1 MIRHN
6 DPEYSGEVI
15 FNFNRTLFIFYQKN
29 VALDQKW
36 LMESRKMANE
46 IGQSTM
52 PAPAGKIKSF
62 TMALILLFPLFSA
75 AQGDLLVTPRRV
87 VFEGNKQI
95 EGITLA
101 NTGQDTAFYSI
112 SFLQYH
118 MTEDGSFEEITG
130 PKPGQKFADPVLRYF
145 PRSVGLAPGESQV
158 VRMQLRRLPNMEEGE
173 YRSHLYFRAV
183 PDERP
188 LDGEDR
194 QTETTAIGIRLT
206 PIFGISIPVIV
217 RIGDLSASL
226 SLSSLALEKTEDNR
240 LVLKTVLNREGSKSV
255 YGDLTAD
262 YAAPGEE
269 PVNVGLVRG
278 IAVYTPNALR
288 RFSMP
293 LNVPEG
299 VDFSKGKLVVRFSSS
314 NEAKPEVF
322 DEKELMLN

>member
-1 MIRHN
+1 
-6 DPEYSGEVI
+6 
-15 FNFNRTLFIFYQKN
+15 
-29 VALDQKW
+29 
-36 LMESRKMANE
+36 MESRKMKKGY
-46 IGQSTM
+46 GQSAL
-52 PAPAGKIKSF
+52 PAHVKE
-62 TMALILLFPLFSA
+62 ILLFALASMVLLPLFVK

-95 EGITLA
+95 EEITLA

-118 MTEDGSFEEITG
+118 MTEDGSFEEITE
-130 PKPGQKFADPVLRYF
+130 PKPGQKFAGPMLRYF
-145 PRSVGLAPGESQV
+145 PRSIELAPGESQV
-158 VRMQLRRLPNMEEGE
+158 MRMQLRRLPNMEEGE

-188 LDGEDR
+188 LGEEDMP
-194 QTETTAIGIRLT
+194 TDTTAIGIRLT

-226 SLSSLALEKTEDNR
+226 SISGLALEKTEDNR
-240 LVLKTVLNREGSKSV
+240 LVLNTQLNREGNKSV
-255 YGDLTAD
+255 YGDLTVD
-262 YAAPGEE
+262 YVLPGEE

-278 IAVYTPNALR
+278 IAVYTPNSLR
-288 RFSMP
+288 RFSMS
-293 LNVPEG
+293 LNVPKG

-322 DEKELMLN
+322 NEKELLLN

>member
-1 MIRHN
+1 MKRAKKVEQ
-6 DPEYSGEVI
+6 PVY
-15 FNFNRTLFIFYQKN
+15 
-29 VALDQKW
+29 
-36 LMESRKMANE
+36 
-46 IGQSTM
+46 
-52 PAPAGKIKSF
+52 PASAKKIKTF
-62 TMALILLFPLFSA
+62 ILTLIFLFPLFAA

-95 EGITLA
+95 EEITLA

-118 MTEDGSFEEITG
+118 MTEDGSFEEITE
-130 PKPGQKFADPVLRYF
+130 PKPGQKFADPLLRYF
-145 PRSVGLAPGESQV
+145 PRSIELAPGESQV
-158 VRMQLRRLPNMEEGE
+158 VRMQLRRLPNMEDGE

-188 LDGEDR
+188 LGEKDML
-194 QTETTAIGIRLT
+194 TDTTAIGIRLT

-226 SLSSLALEKTEDNR
+226 SITGLALEKAEDNR
-240 LVLKTVLNREGSKSV
+240 IILKTELNREGTRSV
-255 YGDLTAD
+255 YGDLTVD
-262 YAAPGEE
+262 YILPGEE

-278 IAVYTPNALR
+278 IAVYTPNNLR

-299 VDFSKGKLVVRFSSS
+299 IDFSKGKLVVRFSSS
-314 NEAKPEVF
+314 NEAKPKVF
-322 DEKELMLN
+322 DEKELVLN